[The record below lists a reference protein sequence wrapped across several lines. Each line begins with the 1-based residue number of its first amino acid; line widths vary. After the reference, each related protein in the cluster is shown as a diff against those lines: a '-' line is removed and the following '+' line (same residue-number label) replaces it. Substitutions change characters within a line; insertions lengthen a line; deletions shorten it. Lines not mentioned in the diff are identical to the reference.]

1 MRYLDFWARATEDP
15 DALALLERVAL
26 ERDGDKLVAEFSK
39 GTLQARALDIRTTIE
54 RSSDQTISVP
64 DSAIGRLTRVDAVQA
79 GYVSDALRR
88 EMRAELARIERALRS
103 IDEGTFGICR
113 GCGDALSSA
122 RLEAKP
128 DANLCID
135 CAAKRER

>member
-1 MRYLDFWARATEDP
+1 MSDTLDVAT
-15 DALALLERVAL
+15 LERFRTRL
-26 ERDGDKLVAEFSK
+26 E
-39 GTLQARALDIRTTIE
+39 ARALDIRTTIE
-54 RSSDQTISVP
+54 RSSDQTTAVTP
-64 DSAIGRLTRVDAVQA
+64 DSAIGRLTRVAAVQA

-113 GCGDALSSA
+113 DCGDALSGA

-128 DANLCID
+128 DANLCIA
-135 CAAKRER
+135 CASKRER